1 MQVSREG
8 EVATASGGLRLARDD
23 RDDSAA
29 AQMPELDG
37 ACGSREQRVVAA
49 AADVEARVEVG
60 AALANEDL
68 AGLDDL
74 ATETLHTESLRVGV
88 TPVAGG
94 RCALLVCHRGLL
106 PGLDAGDPQRAEP
119 LPVTLPLVVA
129 GLVAELVNDDL
140 GALAVLDDLGR
151 HPRGGELGGV
161 GGHGTSVVDQQH
173 GGEGHGLARRGRE
186 TVDLQR
192 VADGDAVL
200 VAAGADDRVHGGAPR
215 HILMGLLRLPD
226 ERRGG
231 SNNAAR
237 SGYSTRFGQLVPTGH
252 GFPGRDRPGW

>member
-49 AADVEARVEVG
+49 AADVEARVEVR

-94 RCALLVCHRGLL
+94 RCALLVCHRELL

-140 GALAVLDDLGR
+140 RALAVLDDLGR

-161 GGHGTSVVDQQH
+161 GGHGARVVDQQH
-173 GGEGHGLARRGRE
+173 GGKGHGGARRGGGGGGPPRG
-186 TVDLQR
+186 
-192 VADGDAVL
+192 AHGGAGG
-200 VAAGADDRVHGGAPR
+200 VAAGGG
-215 HILMGLLRLPD
+215 G
-226 ERRGG
+226 RG
-231 SNNAAR
+231 
-237 SGYSTRFGQLVPTGH
+237 
-252 GFPGRDRPGW
+252 PGGGP